1 MPPDLEI
8 LCVDRIV
15 FNLNTPNIVLD
26 EQITWNNNI
35 NIKAK
40 VPLQRNIPGFVNFLI
55 GDHSRID
62 TMDWPKI
69 DEQSGYELYILGT
82 GTYTNYRAM
91 GTLTISREQELIS
104 QQADNQSLNQTNY
117 NVLASSLPQCTKVH
131 VAVQSNQPVG
141 FNPLKY
147 GGPWPEGSVDIIKLS
162 FPSTMK
168 TSTNRSNFHSVT
180 LLLAHGTNLTNH
192 LNLGP
197 QLESLFGYH
206 CDCESGMR
214 TNASCCHVQ
223 AACIALFCPTMFRSA
238 KKNVARLNDIRRP
251 ELQRPISSG
260 PPANNRS
267 RCLFISPNPIRR
279 SRDSRR
285 NSRNI
290 YLRNFQSF
298 TRSTNNRHASSS
310 NTSRL
315 NSSSSVSSSN
325 SSSFNMS
332 TTAQLRS
339 LRPISSQSQ
348 SQPRQS
354 LSSSSINHPSGQGNL
369 LNIQNTCYAAV
380 VLQGSLSIELHL
392 NIEMSNRAI
401 NHQNLDAT
409 LVQLCMQRDN
419 PSNGPFSVVPLVTSV
434 NSCLSQ
440 QNQFVLGRQQCAA
453 EFFSILLEHLVL
465 KAGFMS
471 ILYEQGNCI
480 NCGLYNMQLSQSPYI
495 VDIPVPRQVP
505 PCDIS
510 PLLQALLNT
519 QVAGLTCE
527 ASGPCQGQPV
537 PATLA
542 VQPGSC
548 FIIHL
553 NRNAGRT
560 GKILTPIT
568 EPADDTHWPGK
579 TLLAIIAHEGR
590 NVQAG
595 HWIFF
600 IKNVGIWLKLDS
612 INSHMITIENPFDV
626 QINSSDLTPSHN
638 CTIDILIFK

>member
-1 MPPDLEI
+1 MFYLVPVGTLTDTAGSVIAVRPAPHISITPRGGDGVSLGAQLGVADRDCHDTGFTRLLCGTTNIGVGLCVDRGYPFKSSVNTGNNPTVIDWTDRNNVLMFWPFKANERAFHFDMEKNELEIINDNRDGVRALNSGRVCTYLRRGIENFHGAIKNTYKHLSGTLHHTYYDILGSHYINYYNNKYLPPVPLDLEWEESSAVVIDFIVVCGLHNRFHAKFHSSLPPDLEI

-26 EQITWNNNI
+26 EQIKWNNNI

-62 TMDWPKI
+62 TMDWPKL

-251 ELQRPISSG
+251 ELRRPISSG

-279 SRDSRR
+279 SRDSR
-285 NSRNI
+285 
-290 YLRNFQSF
+290 
-298 TRSTNNRHASSS
+298 
-310 NTSRL
+310 
-315 NSSSSVSSSN
+315 
-325 SSSFNMS
+325 
-332 TTAQLRS
+332 
-339 LRPISSQSQ
+339 
-348 SQPRQS
+348 
-354 LSSSSINHPSGQGNL
+354 
-369 LNIQNTCYAAV
+369 
-380 VLQGSLSIELHL
+380 
-392 NIEMSNRAI
+392 
-401 NHQNLDAT
+401 
-409 LVQLCMQRDN
+409 
-419 PSNGPFSVVPLVTSV
+419 
-434 NSCLSQ
+434 
-440 QNQFVLGRQQCAA
+440 
-453 EFFSILLEHLVL
+453 
-465 KAGFMS
+465 
-471 ILYEQGNCI
+471 
-480 NCGLYNMQLSQSPYI
+480 
-495 VDIPVPRQVP
+495 
-505 PCDIS
+505 
-510 PLLQALLNT
+510 
-519 QVAGLTCE
+519 
-527 ASGPCQGQPV
+527 
-537 PATLA
+537 
-542 VQPGSC
+542 
-548 FIIHL
+548 
-553 NRNAGRT
+553 
-560 GKILTPIT
+560 
-568 EPADDTHWPGK
+568 
-579 TLLAIIAHEGR
+579 
-590 NVQAG
+590 
-595 HWIFF
+595 
-600 IKNVGIWLKLDS
+600 
-612 INSHMITIENPFDV
+612 
-626 QINSSDLTPSHN
+626 
-638 CTIDILIFK
+638 